1 MSARDTSVNH
11 FLEPLRP
18 FLSDKAITEIV
29 VNRPGQVYF
38 ETRAGWK
45 AKDVPQLTYEH
56 LIKLGVAVAK
66 FAGENVLF
74 QSTVPILS
82 AVLPGGERAQFVM
95 PPACRA
101 DTVSLTIRKPSFDVR
116 TLDTYISDGFFAT
129 STFTTCRR
137 PTNGEQSF
145 FNAALSLAKTWSLP
159 AKREAVR
166 RPS

>member
-116 TLDTYISDGFFAT
+116 TLDTYISDGFFDRIQAANRLNT
-129 STFTTCRR
+129 ADGELLERYKHIHDMPQANERR
-137 PTNGEQSF
+137 AEFLQ
-145 FNAALSLAKTWSLP
+145 
-159 AKREAVR
+159 R
-166 RPS
+166 R

>member
-1 MSARDTSVNH
+1 MSARNTSVNH

-82 AVLPGGERAQFVM
+82 AVLPGGERAVRHV
-95 PPACRA
+95 AC
-101 DTVSLTIRKPSFDVR
+101 LPGGYRKSHDPK
-116 TLDTYISDGFFAT
+116 
-129 STFTTCRR
+129 
-137 PTNGEQSF
+137 
-145 FNAALSLAKTWSLP
+145 ALF
-159 AKREAVR
+159 
-166 RPS
+166 

>member
-1 MSARDTSVNH
+1 MSGRDTSVNH

-18 FLSDKAITEIV
+18 FLNDNTITEIV

-38 ETRAGWK
+38 ETRAGWR
-45 AKDVPQLTYEH
+45 AEDVPQLTYEH

-95 PPACRA
+95 PPRLPRGYREPHDPKA
-101 DTVSLTIRKPSFDVR
+101 
-116 TLDTYISDGFFAT
+116 FF
-129 STFTTCRR
+129 
-137 PTNGEQSF
+137 
-145 FNAALSLAKTWSLP
+145 
-159 AKREAVR
+159 
-166 RPS
+166 